1 MPSRQLPPLHLETR
15 EARGDYSPCSN
26 ALNLNLTLTL
36 TFASLR
42 FFPSEHSDRSD
53 QPPPPDHPPDSD
65 TLSG

>member
-26 ALNLNLTLTL
+26 ALTLTL
-36 TFASLR
+36 ASLR

-53 QPPPPDHPPDSD
+53 QPPPPDRPPDSD